1 LPSDILPENF
11 NLRSLV
17 ALYYDAVAWVDELLG
32 NIVNTVQENGLADNT
47 MLVFVSDHGDNLGSH
62 HLFNKDCLFEESIR
76 IPLIM
81 QWMGQIAPRVN
92 HEHIAQIIDIAPTI
106 LAMCGVE
113 PPATM
118 QGRDLSE
125 IVSGDTVVLPDN
137 WAFIEIDP
145 SQFGKPG
152 IGIRTPRYLYGMSL
166 KNDERTIDNDEAWF
180 YDLQIDHLQQNNL
193 AGVAEYDEIRGLL
206 KSRLQKWH
214 LETMWLS
221 VDS

>member
-1 LPSDILPENF
+1 
-11 NLRSLV
+11 
-17 ALYYDAVAWVDELLG
+17 
-32 NIVNTVQENGLADNT
+32 
-47 MLVFVSDHGDNLGSH
+47 
-62 HLFNKDCLFEESIR
+62 
-76 IPLIM
+76 
-81 QWMGQIAPRVN
+81 
-92 HEHIAQIIDIAPTI
+92 
-106 LAMCGVE
+106 MCGVE

-145 SQFGKPG
+145 SQFGQPG

-193 AGVAEYDEIRGLL
+193 AGVAEYDEICGLL